1 MYKERKCR
9 LIHRFCKSTQ
19 KKLHFENRQFR
30 VSIKKKE
37 LLLRRNIN
45 IIPSLGFSLLLTV
58 NSIHK
63 NSVFIDLYSAL
74 FCEES
79 RFQLEQEFLLSES
92 IIGKLSGRYL
102 PE

>member
-1 MYKERKCR
+1 
-9 LIHRFCKSTQ
+9 
-19 KKLHFENRQFR
+19 
-30 VSIKKKE
+30 
-37 LLLRRNIN
+37 
-45 IIPSLGFSLLLTV
+45 
-58 NSIHK
+58 
-63 NSVFIDLYSAL
+63 LYSAL